1 MATTRRQ
8 LLKRVVAASS
18 AALIRPDA
26 PLQAQAPNVFDYKR
40 NWGRWGQDDEK
51 GAINLITPAKRAAAA
66 RLVRSGR
73 VVPLS
78 RVFSPPQHSLRL
90 NADRGSFVDYY
101 GFEYHG
107 VTITHVDALS
117 HMWDRNGMWNGRDPV
132 KELDSFGARFGAI
145 TAFGDGIVTRGV
157 LLDIPRLRGTPFVT
171 ADRPVTAAELEA
183 ATKAQ
188 GVTIEP
194 GDALL
199 VHCGRDAFVRA
210 GNTYGGATDS
220 RPGLHNSCSR
230 FIRDRD
236 VALLAWNMHDAIPDP
251 DGHRW
256 PAHGVLYSYGVALVD
271 NALLEPLAQACVEEK
286 RYEFMFVAL
295 PLRIARGTGSPA
307 NPIALF

>member
-8 LLKRVVAASS
+8 LLKTALATGG
-18 AALIRPDA
+18 AALIHRDTA
-26 PLQAQAPNVFDYKR
+26 LGAQAPNVFDYKR
-40 NWGRWGQDDEK
+40 NWGRWGKDDEK

-73 VVPLS
+73 IVPLS
-78 RVFSPPQHSLRL
+78 REFSPSQHYLRT
-90 NADRGSFVDYY
+90 NSDRGSFVDYY

-117 HMWDRNGMWNGRDPV
+117 HMWDRNGMWNGRDPS

-157 LLDIPRLRGTPFVT
+157 LLDIPRLRSTPFVT
-171 ADRPVTAAELEA
+171 TDRPVTGAELEA
-183 ATKAQ
+183 AAKAQ
-188 GVTIEP
+188 AVTIEP

-199 VHCGRDAFVRA
+199 VHCGREAFVRA
-210 GNTYGGATDS
+210 GHAYGSATDA
-220 RPGLHNSCSR
+220 RPGLHNSCGR
-230 FIRDRD
+230 FLRDKD
-236 VALLAWNMHDAIPDP
+236 VGLLAWDMHDALPDP

-256 PAHGVLYSYGVALVD
+256 PAHGVLYTYGVALVD
-271 NALLEPLAQACVEEK
+271 NSLLEPLAQACAEER

-295 PLRIARGTGSPA
+295 PLRITRGTGSPA

>member
-1 MATTRRQ
+1 MWGSGHGAEG
-8 LLKRVVAASS
+8 A
-18 AALIRPDA
+18 AALD
-26 PLQAQAPNVFDYKR
+26 AQAPNVFDYKR
-40 NWGRWGQDDEK
+40 NWGRWGKDDDK

-73 VVPLS
+73 VVSLS
-78 RVFSPPQHSLRL
+78 RVFSPPQHYLRT
-90 NADRGSFVDYY
+90 NTDRGSFVDYY

-117 HMWDRNGMWNGRDPV
+117 HMWDRNGMWNGRDPA
-132 KELDSFGARFGAI
+132 KELDSFGAKFGAI

-157 LLDIPRLRGTPFVT
+157 LLDIPRLRNTAFVT
-171 ADRPVTAAELEA
+171 ADRPVTGADLEA
-183 ATKAQ
+183 AVKAQ

-199 VHCGRDAFVRA
+199 VHCGRDAFVRT
-210 GNTYGGATDS
+210 GNAYGGATES

-236 VALLAWNMHDAIPDP
+236 VALLAWDMHDALPDAE
-251 DGHRW
+251 GHRW
-256 PAHGVLYSYGVALVD
+256 PVHGVLYSYGVALVD
-271 NALLEPLAQACVEEK
+271 NALLEPLAQACIEEQ
-286 RYEFMFVAL
+286 RYDFMFVAL
-295 PLRIARGTGSPA
+295 PLKVARGTGSPA

>member
-1 MATTRRQ
+1 MASTRRQ
-8 LLKRVVAASS
+8 LLKSVIAAGS
-18 AALIRPDA
+18 AALIRPDT

-40 NWGRWGQDDEK
+40 NWGRWGQDDDK
-51 GAINLITPAKRAAAA
+51 GAVNLITPAKRAAAA

-73 VVPLS
+73 IVPLS
-78 RVFSPPQHSLRL
+78 RVFSPPQHYVRT
-90 NADRGSFVDYY
+90 NAERGSFVDYY

-117 HMWDRNGMWNGRDPV
+117 HMWDRNGMWNGRDPA
-132 KELDSFGARFGAI
+132 KELDSFGAKFGAI

-157 LLDIPRLRGTPFVT
+157 LLDIPRLRNTAFVT
-171 ADRPVTAAELEA
+171 VDRPVTGADLEA
-183 ATKAQ
+183 AAKAQ
-188 GVTIEP
+188 GVSIEP

-230 FIRDRD
+230 FIRDQD
-236 VALLAWNMHDAIPDP
+236 VALLGWDMHDALPDP
-251 DGHRW
+251 EGHRW
-256 PAHGVLYSYGVALVD
+256 PVHGVLYSYGVALVD
-271 NALLEPLAQACVEEK
+271 NALLEPLAQACAEER
-286 RYEFMFVAL
+286 RYDFMFVAL
-295 PLRIARGTGSPA
+295 PLRVTRGTGSPA